1 MTDDQVVTALVEW
14 LAALTGVTVIRAH
27 ESGDAPPAPYVAVNL
42 TGTVEVREHAA
53 EIEYADVAADVVARP
68 VIETEWRFSVHAYG
82 GESPT
87 DILRPIRSAVQL
99 AQRLE
104 PMMPTLVIHE
114 VSQIRDVPDWI
125 NNAWR
130 PRAQID
136 IFVRGL
142 TRDGFTI
149 DVIEETSVTAEPF

>member
-1 MTDDQVVTALVEW
+1 MTDDQVVTALVQW
-14 LAALTGVTVIRAH
+14 LATHTGVTAIRTH
-27 ESGDAPPAPYVAVNL
+27 ESGKAPAMPYVAVNL
-42 TGTVEVREHAA
+42 TGTAELREHAA
-53 EIEYADVAADVVARP
+53 EVEYADVSTDVVARP

-82 GESPT
+82 DESPT
-87 DILRPIRSAVQL
+87 GILRPIRSAVQL

-125 NNAWR
+125 QNAWR

-142 TRDGFTI
+142 TRDGFVI
-149 DVIEETSVTAEPF
+149 DVIEQASVTAEPF

>member
-1 MTDDQVVTALVEW
+1 MTDDQVVTALVAW
-14 LAALTGVTVIRAH
+14 LAAHTGVAVIRTH
-27 ESGDAPPAPYVAVNL
+27 ESGVAPALPYVAINL
-42 TGTVEVREHAA
+42 TGTAEVREHAA
-53 EIEYADVAADVVARP
+53 EIEYADVATNVVARP

-82 GESPT
+82 ESPT
-87 DILRPIRSAVQL
+87 DLLRPIRSAVQL

-114 VSQIRDVPDWI
+114 VSQVRDVPDWI

-142 TRDGFTI
+142 TRDGFVN
-149 DVIEETSVTAEPF
+149 DVIEQTSVTAEPF